1 MKTLT
6 KVRGLLRTE
15 KRTHAVRGKKQPSFV
30 HLFLLYLVK
39 LNISSITAD
48 KMLTR
53 LSLHIAMLTG
63 NANFPRTNPSIAELQ
78 TMWGDLK
85 AAIDA
90 VNAGNHALI
99 PHRNNLLT
107 DAEDMIRK
115 LSYDIQNQSN
125 GDFEKIKSSG
135 FDVRKDK
142 SPSYLPAQ
150 PANLKSAA
158 IGNGKIRLRW
168 KSLPNADMYVME
180 SAPNPVSGPWAVVDT
195 STRASFVIENLSPG
209 QLYYFRVFGAN
220 SIGNGNPSDPVEQRC
235 L

>member
-15 KRTHAVRGKKQPSFV
+15 KRTHAVRGKKQPSLLN
-30 HLFLLYLVK
+30 LFFLFLVK
-39 LNISSITAD
+39 LDLNGINAD

-63 NANFPRTNPSIAELQ
+63 NANFPTTNPSIAQLQ

-85 AAIDA
+85 AAIDG
-90 VNAGNHALI
+90 VNSGNHALI
-99 PHRNNLLT
+99 PHRNNLLA
-107 DAEDMIRK
+107 DARGLIRK

-125 GDFEKIKSSG
+125 GDYEKIKSSG
-135 FDVRKDK
+135 FDVRKEK
-142 SPSYLPAQ
+142 SPSYLPEQ
-150 PANLKSAA
+150 PANLKSTA
-158 IGNGKIRLRW
+158 IGNGKIKLRW
-168 KSLPNADMYVME
+168 KALPNADMYVIE
-180 SAPNPVSGPWAVVDT
+180 SAPNPVAGPWAVVNT
-195 STRASFVIENLSPG
+195 STRANFVIEFLSPG

-220 SIGNGNPSDPVEQRC
+220 AMGNGNPSDPAEQRC